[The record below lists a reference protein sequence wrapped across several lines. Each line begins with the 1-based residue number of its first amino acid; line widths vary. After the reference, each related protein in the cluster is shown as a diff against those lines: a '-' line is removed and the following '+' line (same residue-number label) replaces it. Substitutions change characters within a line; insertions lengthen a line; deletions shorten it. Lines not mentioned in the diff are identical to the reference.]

1 MVKCLEMTKELIKSQ
16 KVIIAALIIIIY
28 VLLIKLFTDIKWLK
42 TFIKSSLVTW

>member
-28 VLLIKLFTDIKWLK
+28 VLLIKLFTDIK
-42 TFIKSSLVTW
+42 